1 MLSFALTALN
11 RYCITNTSLPETED
25 NRSCGPCFNGTIED
39 FTAPD
44 DVEFPYCIAIDDITE
59 ENFRR
64 AFGEAIELN
73 NMDIAARLVII
84 YAVATF
90 VSEQSRRHSAI
101 FPDVCRAS

>member
-1 MLSFALTALN
+1 MAPLKTL
-11 RYCITNTSLPETED
+11 R
-25 NRSCGPCFNGTIED
+25 
-39 FTAPD
+39 APD
-44 DVEFPYCIAIDDITE
+44 DVEFPCCTAVDDIAE
-59 ENFRR
+59 ESFRR

-84 YAVATF
+84 YAVPTF